1 LSENGK
7 NASVIAAPGA
17 LRQNILEDVMRS
29 FPLFSKAILIIAVS
43 GLSACATSG
52 VSPSDL
58 YQPHY
63 GVHVFEHFDASAN
76 PDPAAVANGLY
87 VPRYLRPSP
96 SPSSWAP

>member
-1 LSENGK
+1 VTG
-7 NASVIAAPGA
+7 
-17 LRQNILEDVMRS
+17 LREGFLEDAMIS
-29 FPLFSKAILIIAVS
+29 FSHFSKAILIIAVS

-58 YQPHY
+58 YRPHY
-63 GVHVFEHFDASAN
+63 GMHVFEHFDASAD

-96 SPSSWAP
+96 SASSWAP